1 MELKQIGANQTVVT
15 LPDSNYTVN
24 RQILFSY
31 STPVAYAETDQTGR
45 HYYRTE
51 EFYSK
56 TTSKHINGWLP
67 KHLANVEP
75 QEFFDKLA
83 A

>member
-1 MELKQIGANQTVVT
+1 MKLQTLGANKTLVT
-15 LPDSNYTVN
+15 LADDNYTVN

-45 HYYRTE
+45 HYYKTE
-51 EFYSK
+51 EYYSR
-56 TTSKHINGWLP
+56 TTSKHINSWATRDAEP
-67 KHLANVEP
+67 KP
-75 QEFFDKLA
+75 QDFFDKLA